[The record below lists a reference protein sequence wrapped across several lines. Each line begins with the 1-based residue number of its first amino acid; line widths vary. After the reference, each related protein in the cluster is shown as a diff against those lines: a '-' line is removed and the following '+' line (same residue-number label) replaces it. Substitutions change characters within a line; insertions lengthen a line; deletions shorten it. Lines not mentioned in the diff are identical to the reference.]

1 MTYLLPPIIPGIP
14 MAADTVPPP
23 RQLSWR
29 EKLFNVIFE
38 ADTAAGK
45 AFDIALLVLIF
56 ISIGIV
62 MLQSVQSIHARYGDL
77 LQILEWI
84 ITVLFTI
91 EYVLRLIAVKKPLR
105 YARSFYGMI
114 DLLAILP
121 SYLSLVL
128 PQSRFLLVI
137 RALRLMRAFRVFE
150 LSHFVREGVNI
161 VQALKASAQRILV
174 FLAFMV
180 LLSVIMGAMI
190 FVVENPYNDKFS
202 SIPQSVY
209 WAIVTI
215 TTVGYGDI
223 APVTPLGKLMASF
236 IMLLGYAIIA
246 VPTGIVTVELSRRK
260 VKEAPSETRSC
271 PSCGAGTHAPD
282 AIYCKYCGH
291 IL

>member
-1 MTYLLPPIIPGIP
+1 MPQ
-14 MAADTVPPP
+14 A
-23 RQLSWR
+23 SWR
-29 EKLFNVIFE
+29 KKLFNVIFE
-38 ADTAAGK
+38 ADTPAGK
-45 AFDIALLVLIF
+45 AFDIALLVLILL
-56 ISIGIV
+56 SIAIV
-62 MLQSVQSIHARYGDL
+62 MLQSVPSINAVHGQL
-77 LQILEWI
+77 LLVLEWV
-84 ITVLFTI
+84 ITILFTI
-91 EYVLRLIAVKKPLR
+91 EYLLRLIAVKQPVR
-105 YARSFYGMI
+105 YMRSFYGMI

-121 SYLSLVL
+121 TYLSLVL

-150 LSHFVREGVNI
+150 LSHFVSEGVNI

-180 LLSVIMGAMI
+180 LMAIIMGSMI
-190 FVVENPYNDKFS
+190 YIVENPLNDKFS

-223 APVTPLGKLMASF
+223 APVTPLGKLLASF

-246 VPTGIVTVELSRRK
+246 VPTGIVTVELTRSNVR
-260 VKEAPSETRSC
+260 EAPSESRSC
-271 PSCGAGTHAPD
+271 PGCGAGTHAPD
-282 AIYCKYCGH
+282 AVYCKYCGH

>member
-1 MTYLLPPIIPGIP
+1 MMYLLPPIIPGIP
-14 MAADTVPPP
+14 MAADTVSPP
-23 RQLSWR
+23 RQPSWR

-38 ADTAAGK
+38 ADTPAGK
-45 AFDIALLVLIF
+45 AFDIALLILILL
-56 ISIGIV
+56 SIGIV
-62 MLQSVQSIHARYGDL
+62 MLQSVKSINATYGKL
-77 LQILEWI
+77 LLVLEWI
-84 ITVLFTI
+84 ITILFTI
-91 EYVLRLIAVKKPLR
+91 EYMLRLIAVKKPVR
-105 YARSFYGMI
+105 YVRSFYGMI

-121 SYLSLVL
+121 TYLSLVL

-150 LSHFVREGVNI
+150 LSHFVSEGVNI
-161 VQALKASAQRILV
+161 VQALKASAQRILI

-180 LLSVIMGAMI
+180 LLTLIMGSI
-190 FVVENPYNDKFS
+190 IYVVENPFNDKFS

-223 APVTPLGKLMASF
+223 APVTPLGKLLASF

-260 VKEAPSETRSC
+260 VKETPSETRSC
-271 PSCGAGTHAPD
+271 HSCGAGTHAPD